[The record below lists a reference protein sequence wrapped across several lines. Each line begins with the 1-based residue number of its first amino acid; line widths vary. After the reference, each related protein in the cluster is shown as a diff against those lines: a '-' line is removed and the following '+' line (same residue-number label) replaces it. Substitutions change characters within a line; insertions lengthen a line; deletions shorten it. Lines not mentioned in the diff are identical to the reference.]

1 MTVRIVTDSTS
12 DIPQEKAQALGITI
26 VPLTVFFGE
35 EAYLDGIELANA
47 GFYEKLQTS
56 KVSPRTSQPPPAAFQ
71 EAYKQLINEGA
82 DAILSVHVSA
92 KLSGTYQSACTGR
105 DTLPD
110 DVKKIPIDV
119 IDSEAVSL
127 AMGVAIMHAAE
138 EAQQGASFE
147 EIKAHLL
154 DELSRT
160 RILFVLDT
168 LEYLK
173 RGGRV
178 GGARALLGN
187 LLSVKPVLSIK
198 NGVVVAVEQPR
209 TRSKAYGRIAQ
220 MLREMEKPEQFTIVE
235 SDSEVGQQLAQA
247 VKQTFPESGAIPTY
261 KLGAVVG
268 TYAGPGTAGIA
279 FVIPPSG

>member
-1 MTVRIVTDSTS
+1 MTVRIVTDSTA
-12 DIPQEKAQALGITI
+12 DIPQEKAQALGITV

-127 AMGVAIMHAAE
+127 TMGVAIMHAAE

-147 EIKAHLL
+147 EINTHL
-154 DELSRT
+154 
-160 RILFVLDT
+160 IG
-168 LEYLK
+168 K
-173 RGGRV
+173 
-178 GGARALLGN
+178 
-187 LLSVKPVLSIK
+187 I
-198 NGVVVAVEQPR
+198 
-209 TRSKAYGRIAQ
+209 
-220 MLREMEKPEQFTIVE
+220 
-235 SDSEVGQQLAQA
+235 
-247 VKQTFPESGAIPTY
+247 
-261 KLGAVVG
+261 
-268 TYAGPGTAGIA
+268 
-279 FVIPPSG
+279 

>member
-1 MTVRIVTDSTS
+1 MTDSTS

-56 KVSPRTSQPPPAAFQ
+56 KVSPRTSQPSPAAFQ